1 VEVSIAHKLPHS
13 DHLKSREDF
22 NRVIRNGQQLR
33 KKGLTLSFSEGKS
46 EQSRIGFIVGKK
58 VGSAPQRHRWRR
70 LWKEAFRLER
80 PYFSKSNDL
89 VVLVRPHCPAM
100 NLEDIRTLL
109 KKFHTPLSD
118 ES

>member
-1 VEVSIAHKLPHS
+1 MEVSIAHNLPHS

-22 NRVIRNGQQLR
+22 NNVIRSGQQLR
-33 KKGLTLSFSEGKS
+33 KKGLTLSISEGKS
-46 EQSRIGFIVGKK
+46 ESSRIGFIIGKK

-80 PYFSKSNDL
+80 PHFHEIKDL
-89 VVLVRPHCPAM
+89 VVLVRPHCPTM
-100 NLEDIRTLL
+100 NLDEIRTLL
-109 KKFHTPLSD
+109 RQFHTPLSK